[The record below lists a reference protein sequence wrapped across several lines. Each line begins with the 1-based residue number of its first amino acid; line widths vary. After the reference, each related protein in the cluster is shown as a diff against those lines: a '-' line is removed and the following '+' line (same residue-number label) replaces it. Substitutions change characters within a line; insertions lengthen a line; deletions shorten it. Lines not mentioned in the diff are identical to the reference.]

1 VHTRNLSATG
11 DNKPSDVMAA
21 LTDTYLAVEA
31 NKLPPSAFAQQVEAV
46 DWQTMDTDDLAAVMR
61 LALQRQM
68 VPLMRKLIAQATAEQ
83 MEDPRMQ
90 KFDRMVTKRVKVI
103 VHDDPPNPNIS
114 LWMRWMDENASKY
127 AGKWIALDG
136 DTLLGAADSR
146 EGLEAVIGDRTGL
159 LVTHLV

>member
-1 VHTRNLSATG
+1 MQTRDLSTTG
-11 DNKPSDVMAA
+11 SNNPSDIMRA

-31 NKLPPSAFAQQVEAV
+31 NKLPPSAFAQQAEAV
-46 DWQTMDTDDLAAVMR
+46 DWPTMHTDELVDIMR
-61 LALQRQM
+61 MALQREM
-68 VPLMRKLIAQATAEQ
+68 IPLMRNLIAQASPEQ
-83 MEDPRMQ
+83 MEDPRMH

-103 VHDDPPNPNIS
+103 LRNDPPNPKIS

-136 DTLLGAADSR
+136 NTLLGVADSR
-146 EGLEAVIGDRTGL
+146 EGLKEVIGDRTGL